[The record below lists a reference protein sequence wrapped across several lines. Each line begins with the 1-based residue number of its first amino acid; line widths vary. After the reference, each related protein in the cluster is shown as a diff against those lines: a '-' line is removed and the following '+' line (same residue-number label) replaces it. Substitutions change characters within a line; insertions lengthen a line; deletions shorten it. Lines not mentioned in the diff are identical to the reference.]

1 MIGHSNPHR
10 TLVVCPTRP
19 GYRPASITNAASH
32 SETDVIMSK
41 LASLLRLAPLLR
53 LELSAQTLIAV
64 DHASS
69 GTNYG
74 MAYQFAV
81 THPATVV
88 GSIQSLANFETVK
101 ALP

>member
-41 LASLLRLAPLLR
+41 LASLLRLA
-53 LELSAQTLIAV
+53 LSAKTLIAV

-88 GSIQSLANFETVK
+88 GSIQSLANSETVK

>member
-41 LASLLRLAPLLR
+41 LASLLRLA
-53 LELSAQTLIAV
+53 LSAKTLIAV

-88 GSIQSLANFETVK
+88 GSIQSLANSETVK
-101 ALP
+101 ALR

>member
-32 SETDVIMSK
+32 SETDVIMSN
-41 LASLLRLAPLLR
+41 LASLLRLA
-53 LELSAQTLIAV
+53 LSAQTLIAV

-88 GSIQSLANFETVK
+88 GSIQSLANSETVK
-101 ALP
+101 TLR

>member
-10 TLVVCPTRP
+10 TLVVRPTRP
-19 GYRPASITNAASH
+19 GYRSASITNAASH

-41 LASLLRLAPLLR
+41 LASLLRLA
-53 LELSAQTLIAV
+53 LSAKTLIAV

-88 GSIQSLANFETVK
+88 GSIQSLANSETVK
-101 ALP
+101 ALR

>member
-19 GYRPASITNAASH
+19 SYRPASITNAASH

-41 LASLLRLAPLLR
+41 LASLLRLA
-53 LELSAQTLIAV
+53 LSAKTLIAV

-88 GSIQSLANFETVK
+88 GSIQSLANSETVK
-101 ALP
+101 ALR

>member
-41 LASLLRLAPLLR
+41 LASLLRLA
-53 LELSAQTLIAV
+53 LSAKTMIAV

-69 GTNYG
+69 GTNDG
-74 MAYQFAV
+74 MAYQIAV

-88 GSIQSLANFETVK
+88 GSIQSLANYETVK
-101 ALP
+101 ALR

>member
-41 LASLLRLAPLLR
+41 LASLLRLA
-53 LELSAQTLIAV
+53 LSAKTLIAV

-81 THPATVV
+81 THPATVM
-88 GSIQSLANFETVK
+88 GSIQSLANSETVK
-101 ALP
+101 TLR

>member
-19 GYRPASITNAASH
+19 GYRPASITNAAFH
-32 SETDVIMSK
+32 SETDIIMSK
-41 LASLLRLAPLLR
+41 LASLLRLA
-53 LELSAQTLIAV
+53 LSAKTLIAV

-88 GSIQSLANFETVK
+88 GSIQSLANSETVK
-101 ALP
+101 ALR

>member
-41 LASLLRLAPLLR
+41 LASLLRLA
-53 LELSAQTLIAV
+53 LSAKTLIAV

-81 THPATVV
+81 THPATVM
-88 GSIQSLANFETVK
+88 GSIQSLANSETVK
-101 ALP
+101 AFR